1 MRDLIILSQDAY
13 TALRQDLKATGIDLC
28 YSAAS
33 SRPLRR
39 RWAPEHVHETRF
51 RQAIETRRPADD
63 HFCIASV
70 AVAKAGNRWWPGQLA
85 VSFHAVGET
94 QEAALQ
100 HYLNTYGAGVPEAH
114 RVGVPEPRPTE
125 HTEVA
130 EGHASSLTYIQVALI
145 LAVLTTLEVAA
156 FYLPDSMR
164 PPGWMLLIVLLLL
177 SVVKFVL
184 VASYF
189 MHLRYDHRIYA
200 GCFVGGLVIAT
211 GTILALVTL
220 FRDPSHLE
228 LATAE
233 ARPAVQ
239 QAVSPPPLPGE
250 ASGSAV
256 ATPGNAVTGQQ
267 VFEKYACGA
276 CHAVTS
282 IPGAKGN
289 IGPALD
295 GLAQRAAQRVA
306 HMSAIDYIRQSI
318 VEPGA
323 YVVKGY
329 LKLMPNLRAGMS
341 EQEFDDLVIWLQTL

>member
-1 MRDLIILSQDAY
+1 MRDLIILSHDAY

-63 HFCIASV
+63 SFCIASV
-70 AVAKAGNRWWPGQLA
+70 AVAKAGNRWWPDQLT

-100 HYLNTYGAGVPEAH
+100 HYLSTHGAGVPEAH
-114 RVGVPEPRPTE
+114 RIGVPEPRPTE

-156 FYLPDSMR
+156 FYLPDGMR

-200 GCFVGGLVIAT
+200 GCFVGGLVVAT

-220 FRDPSHLE
+220 FRDPSHLG
-228 LATAE
+228 LATAD
-233 ARPAVQ
+233 ARSPAQPAVSLPT
-239 QAVSPPPLPGE
+239 SPGGAPE
-250 ASGSAV
+250 SVV
-256 ATPGNAVTGQQ
+256 AAPGNAAAGRQ

-282 IPGAKGN
+282 IPSAKGN
-289 IGPALD
+289 IGPVLD
-295 GLAQRAAQRVA
+295 GLAQRASQRIA
-306 HMSAIDYIRQSI
+306 HMSAADYIRQS
-318 VEPGA
+318 VMEPGA

-329 LKLMPNLRAGMS
+329 LKLMPDLRTGMS
-341 EQEFDDLVIWLQTL
+341 EREFNDLVAWLQAL